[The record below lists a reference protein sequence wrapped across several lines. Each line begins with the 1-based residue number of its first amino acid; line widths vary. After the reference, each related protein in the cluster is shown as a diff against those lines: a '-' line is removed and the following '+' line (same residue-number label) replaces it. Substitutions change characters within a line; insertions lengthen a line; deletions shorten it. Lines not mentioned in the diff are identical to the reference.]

1 MITEIK
7 NWYIVDVYKDK
18 WFEER
23 IGKVL
28 WGIVIHDEQGRLKS
42 GDYVC
47 TSSLLKISPEK
58 REAYTRTGSTYL
70 LSGAGELVGI
80 AHDDLAIISM
90 GVSPAELDCVKNE
103 FD

>member
-7 NWYIVDVYKDK
+7 DWYIVDVYKDK
-18 WFEER
+18 LFEER

-28 WGIVIHDEQGRLKS
+28 WGIVIHDEQGRFKT

-47 TSSLLKISPEK
+47 TSRLLKISPEK

-70 LSGAGELVGI
+70 LHGSGERVGI

-90 GVSPAELDCVKNE
+90 GVSPSELDCIKNG

>member
-1 MITEIK
+1 MITEVK

-18 WFEER
+18 LFEER

-28 WGIVIHDEQGRLKS
+28 WGIILKDELGRFKA

-47 TSSLLKISPEK
+47 TSSLLKISPKK

-70 LSGAGELVGI
+70 LHGSGERVGI
-80 AHDDLAIISM
+80 SHDDLAIISI
-90 GVSPAELDCVKNE
+90 GLSPSELDCIKNE